1 MKRTS
6 PHLSLVLSTA
16 LCSLA
21 AALAASA
28 APPLIT
34 LAPLSSLRTTPRN
47 NGAVPPVL
55 SPPGASIVL
64 AHDAPRQRLLVVN
77 QASNRVD
84 VIGIT
89 DPSAPVVQASLDMT
103 PYGPFA
109 TSVAVHDD
117 LLAVAVTGAAVTDPG
132 SVVFFDADFQH
143 LATVPV
149 GPLPDMIT
157 FTPSG
162 RYLLVANEGEATADY
177 SIDPEGSI
185 SRIDVQN
192 GFQAETIG
200 FAGFNSQAAV
210 LRASGVRIFGP
221 GATVAQD
228 LEPEWIAVSQDS
240 KTAWVTLQENNA
252 VAILDINA
260 GTVTSI
266 RALGTKDHGL
276 AINAF
281 DPSDRDSATGSGSI
295 KIGTWPVEGLY
306 EPDSIE
312 AVRIKGKDY
321 LVIANEGSARDAA
334 GPGNEAGRLATLT
347 LDPVRFPNALDLKKN
362 ANLGR
367 LNVSKA
373 TGDTDGDG
381 DIDSI
386 QGFGSRS
393 FSILDASGAMIW
405 DSGSQ
410 FETIL
415 AALYPLNFNCSN
427 SNNTLDDRSDDKGP
441 EPEGV
446 ALGKAF
452 GRDYAFISLER
463 IGGFFVYDISTPA
476 APEFVQYVN
485 NRDFTVA
492 PALDTAGDL
501 GAEGTA
507 FIKADDSPNGSP
519 LLVVA
524 NEVSGTTTI
533 FEVVKQP

>member
-1 MKRTS
+1 MKTS
-6 PHLSLVLSTA
+6 SLRLSTA
-16 LCSLA
+16 WYAALCSA
-21 AALAASA
+21 AALPAFAK
-28 APPLIT
+28 PHTIT
-34 LAPLSSLRTTPRN
+34 LEPLSSVRTTPRN

-55 SPPGASIVL
+55 SPAGASIIL
-64 AHDAPRQRLLVVN
+64 THDAARQRLLVVN
-77 QASNRVD
+77 QASNRID
-84 VIGIT
+84 VIGIA
-89 DPSAPVVQASLDMT
+89 DPADPVVQGALDMT
-103 PYGPFA
+103 PYGPLT

-117 LLAVAVTGAAVTDPG
+117 LLAVAVTGAVVTDPG
-132 SVVFFDADFQH
+132 SVVFFDAALQH
-143 LATVPV
+143 LATVQV
-149 GPLPDMIT
+149 GALPDMII

-162 RYLLVANEGEATADY
+162 KYLLTANEGEAKTDY
-177 SIDPEGSI
+177 TIDPEGSI
-185 SRIDVQN
+185 SRIDVEHGWQTT
-192 GFQAETIG
+192 TIG
-200 FAGFNSQAAV
+200 FAGFNSQIAD

-252 VAILDINA
+252 VAILDIKA
-260 GTVTSI
+260 GTVQSI
-266 RALGTKDHGL
+266 RALGTKDHSL
-276 AINAF
+276 AVNAF
-281 DPSDRDSATGSGSI
+281 DPSDRDSATGTGII
-295 KIGTWPVEGLY
+295 KIGTWPVQGLY

-334 GPGNEAGRLATLT
+334 GPGNEAGRLATFT
-347 LDPVRFPNALDLKKN
+347 LDPVLFPNAADLKKN

-367 LNVSKA
+367 LSVSKA

-381 DIDSI
+381 DIDRI
-386 QGFGSRS
+386 QGFGGRS

-410 FETIL
+410 FETML
-415 AALYPLNFNCSN
+415 AALHPLNFNCSN
-427 SNNTLDDRSDDKGP
+427 SNNLLDDRSDDKGP

-452 GRDYAFISLER
+452 GRNYAFISLER

-492 PALDTAGDL
+492 PALDAAGDL
-501 GAEGTA
+501 GAEGMA
-507 FIKADDSPNGSP
+507 FIKAEDSPNGSP
-519 LLVVA
+519 MLVVA
-524 NEVSGTTTI
+524 NEISGTTTI
-533 FEVVKQP
+533 FEAAKTP